1 MSDVLLDDDGMIRGS
16 PVSKQTSLGGANYG
30 LEKWLDSINN
40 DLSYNFVTS
49 VAQPNLSKVFSVSC
63 IPALGNEAE
72 KGAVVFSWH
81 VVAAKDFSTE
91 GDCFWSKVIPKPL
104 KEEWMVAIR
113 FLDAI
118 KSSSNSSKIGEDV
131 TKHSMVPMGVLGLKS
146 PDCLLK
152 ARILSEVVI
161 NQVSKSMNHQSG
173 VMGFDKSFTLAPKA
187 RVVSPLSV
195 PDYEIHEVSWNA
207 RELSASMQPKNRVA
221 QYEYIEQ
228 SIIKMLEEEI
238 VNLIEENL
246 IKELTTEMNKVLK
259 VKEDVAIKMNPY
271 NVNDLTEYTELSIK
285 KLKGE
290 SQKQIE
296 ENIIEEL
303 TTKMNKVLKGKEDV
317 TIETDPYDVNDF
329 AEYTELSIKK
339 LEEEIYNQIEVNI
352 IEELTTKMNEVL
364 KEKEDVTIE
373 KNPYDVNDLAYM
385 KKEKPKQARKV
396 MKVNLGGEGSIS
408 NVSQPFIR

>member
-1 MSDVLLDDDGMIRGS
+1 M
-16 PVSKQTSLGGANYG
+16 A
-30 LEKWLDSINN
+30 
-40 DLSYNFVTS
+40 DLSVISFVLQHSGGVPLDANGLICSTMVGLILGQES
-49 VAQPNLSKVFSVSC
+49 VLSGFRNGSISHGEVVVVSEQVSS

-72 KGAVVFSWH
+72 KGVVIFSWH
-81 VVAAKDFSTE
+81 AAAAKGFSTE
-91 GDCFWSKVIPKPL
+91 GDCFWSKVIPEPL

-113 FLDAI
+113 GMKEEGVGIPFSELGACVVVSRFLDAI
-118 KSSSNSSKIGEDV
+118 KSNSDSSNIGEDV

-152 ARILSEVVI
+152 AKRLSKAVTD
-161 NQVSKSMNHQSG
+161 QNHQSG
-173 VMGFDKSFTLAPKA
+173 VMGFDKSFTLVPKA
-187 RVVSPLSV
+187 RVVIPLSV
-195 PDYEIHEVSWNA
+195 PDDEIHEVSWNA
-207 RELSASMQPKNRVA
+207 RELSASMQSKNRVA

-228 SIIKMLEEEI
+228 SIIKILEEEI

-246 IKELTTEMNKVLK
+246 IKELTTEMNKV
-259 VKEDVAIKMNPY
+259 
-271 NVNDLTEYTELSIK
+271 
-285 KLKGE
+285 LKGE

-339 LEEEIYNQIEVNI
+339 LEEEIQNQIEVSI

>member
-1 MSDVLLDDDGMIRGS
+1 MRFVSSLVYHFDPELGSITTIEKDV
-16 PVSKQTSLGGANYG
+16 TGG
-30 LEKWLDSINN
+30 
-40 DLSYNFVTS
+40 
-49 VAQPNLSKVFSVSC
+49 FSVSS
-63 IPALGNEAE
+63 IPPLGNEAE
-72 KGAVVFSWH
+72 KGVVVFSWH
-81 VVAAKDFSTE
+81 ATAAKDFSIE
-91 GDCFWSKVIPKPL
+91 GDCFLSKVIPEPL

-118 KSSSNSSKIGEDV
+118 KSNSDSYKIGEDV

-152 ARILSEVVI
+152 AKRLSEAVMD
-161 NQVSKSMNHQSG
+161 QNHQSR
-173 VMGFDKSFTLAPKA
+173 VMGFDKSFTLVPKA
-187 RVVSPLSV
+187 HVVILLSV
-195 PDYEIHEVSWNA
+195 PNDEIHEVSWNA
-207 RELSASMQPKNRVA
+207 RARLVCDGVGIHGTKLHGLESYLELLHSMLPGFESLGMVYVILGVFVGIWDYVFFWGITPLASHR
-221 QYEYIEQ
+221 
-228 SIIKMLEEEI
+228 
-238 VNLIEENL
+238 
-246 IKELTTEMNKVLK
+246 
-259 VKEDVAIKMNPY
+259 
-271 NVNDLTEYTELSIK
+271 
-285 KLKGE
+285 E

-329 AEYTELSIKK
+329 SEYTELSIKK
-339 LEEEIYNQIEVNI
+339 LEDEIQNQIEVSI
-352 IEELTTKMNEVL
+352 IKELTTKMNEVL